1 LPRFVLALQAPWSR
15 LHESHRARRTTVQPV
30 QLSLMPDQ
38 LPAPPPDLIGQ
49 LPAPQVEAA
58 MVLLA
63 RLITRA
69 AAAGTEG
76 TGE

>member
-1 LPRFVLALQAPWSR
+1 
-15 LHESHRARRTTVQPV
+15 VQPV

-38 LPAPPPDLIGQ
+38 VPAPPPDLIGQ

-63 RLITRA
+63 CLITRA
-69 AAAGTEG
+69 AAAGAEG

>member
-1 LPRFVLALQAPWSR
+1 M
-15 LHESHRARRTTVQPV
+15 QPV

-38 LPAPPPDLIGQ
+38 LPAPPPGLIGQ

>member
-1 LPRFVLALQAPWSR
+1 M
-15 LHESHRARRTTVQPV
+15 QPA

-38 LPAPPPDLIGQ
+38 LPAPPPALIGH

-63 RLITRA
+63 RLIA
-69 AAAGTEG
+69 QAVAGAAGTEAG
-76 TGE
+76 GE